1 MILSTQRLP
10 PIKNNIKSN
19 ISSISS
25 PKNIYFPNYEKLKKF
40 KKKIAPISNVS
51 RIDNSDDINIRI
63 NTSASR
69 KSENESKSP
78 EGINRK
84 KIIFFPNSIDKKL
97 LKNQSFEENKKKYIF
112 KIIKDGNDS
121 STILKCFEHRIN
133 WKNISNN
140 NNNSNKNQ
148 KINFIWAPL
157 FTQIDFNDIGYESK
171 KINIM
176 CNHFTNQNQI
186 SNKLNCFKNLMAY
199 CEEKN
204 LDIFKYV
211 PLTILIQCEST
222 LFLRQIKSFE
232 FIFNNVTKFIV
243 SDFNQNKELKDWKKK
258 YRNFFYIDNDYD
270 SKLGLRSNIYIFKNH
285 YDGKN
290 LWLLKAMNLNRG
302 LAIKIIDSFE
312 ECNNYIKYY
321 YQGGIIKC
329 VKNYNSNNN
338 ILSSNNENKPNI
350 NINIE
355 NDSVDKSKKIY
366 FKLPKIVTTSR
377 NGRKNFHFK
386 NNHDFCLYRQID
398 YYSLLKK
405 SKDEKEKTY
414 QSGKLLLQK
423 YIEKPLL
430 YNKRK
435 FDMRTWVLLTH
446 DMKIYLFK
454 EGHLKASSSEFDIN
468 KKDAFIHLTNYSVQ
482 KYSEN
487 FSNYEIGN
495 EISFEEFKNSLKIN
509 YNIDI
514 DIKKDI
520 IDKISEII
528 ILTMNSVRKKI
539 NPEGKKGC
547 FEIFGYDFM
556 FDIDLNPFLIEIN
569 TNPGL
574 EISSP
579 LISKLVP
586 RMIDDAFRLTI
597 DQIFETEYSEERYR
611 HNNEENTD
619 EYISPFHVD
628 NYDDSENMFLFL
640 GNLGRR

>member
-1 MILSTQRLP
+1 MILSSQKLP

-19 ISSISS
+19 ISNISIAS
-25 PKNIYFPNYEKLKKF
+25 PQNNFFHKFEELKKN
-40 KKKIAPISNVS
+40 KKKIAPIQNIS
-51 RIDNSDDINIRI
+51 RIENSADINLRI
-63 NTSASR
+63 NTSPSQ
-69 KSENESKSP
+69 KSDNEFRIPENFSKR
-78 EGINRK
+78 IL
-84 KIIFFPNSIDKKL
+84 FFPNSVDKKL
-97 LKNQSFEENKKKYIF
+97 KNNMFEETKKKYIF

-121 STILKCFEHRIN
+121 STIIKCFEHRLN
-133 WKNISNN
+133 WKIS
-140 NNNSNKNQ
+140 SDKND

-157 FTQIDFNDIGYESK
+157 STQLDFYDINSGTN
-171 KINIM
+171 NIKVM
-176 CNHFTNQNQI
+176 CNHFSNQVQL
-186 SNKLNCFKNLMAY
+186 SNKLNCFKNLMGY

-204 LDIFKYV
+204 IDIFRYV
-211 PLTILIQCEST
+211 PLTILIQYESP
-222 LFLRQIKSFE
+222 LFLRQIKAFE
-232 FIFNNVTKFIV
+232 YLFNNVDNFILKD
-243 SDFNQNKELKDWKKK
+243 SNLKDWRKK
-258 YRNFFYIDNDYD
+258 YRNYFYLDNDYD
-270 SKLGLRSNIYIFKNH
+270 SRLGLRTNLYISKNH
-285 YDGKN
+285 YDGRN

-321 YQGGIIKC
+321 YQGGIIKS

-338 ILSSNNENKPNI
+338 ILNNNNNESKSNSNND
-350 NINIE
+350 
-355 NDSVDKSKKIY
+355 NDSIDKSRIIY
-366 FKLPKIVTTSR
+366 YKLPKIVTTTK
-377 NGRKNFHFK
+377 NGKKNYNFK

-405 SKDEKEKTY
+405 SKEDKEKHY
-414 QSGKLLLQK
+414 QSGKLILQK

-454 EGHLKASSSEFDIN
+454 EGHLKASSSEYDIN
-468 KKDAFIHLTNYSVQ
+468 SKDAFVHLTNYSVQ
-482 KYSEN
+482 KYSEK
-487 FSNYEIGN
+487 FSNFEIGN
-495 EISFEEFKNSLKIN
+495 EISFEEFHKSLQIN
-509 YNIDI
+509 YGIDI

-520 IDKISEII
+520 IKKISEII
-528 ILTMNSVRKKI
+528 ILTFNSVKKKI

-556 FDIDLNPFLIEIN
+556 FDIDLNPYLIEVN

-579 LISKLVP
+579 LISKLIP

-597 DQIFETEYSEERYR
+597 DQIFDTEFSEERYR
-611 HNNEENTD
+611 HNNELNID

-628 NYDDSENMFLFL
+628 NYDDSENMFLLL